1 MDFQNVSSC
10 PSTWLFEF
18 LVPQVLYITF
28 GKLHGYQPHP
38 KGMLR
43 YPPYIHQGSQHCFHP
58 HLALL
63 SMDEHMINQ
72 GLFQVTLVS
81 TPPPTL
87 LGLFYFCTTRSFEQL
102 VASKSLTQ
110 VCNPLATNLSNTT
123 QVFNLV
129 QHMFRNELKGFRLA
143 FG

>member
-1 MDFQNVSSC
+1 VDFQNVSSC

-18 LVPQVLYITF
+18 LVPQVLYVTF

-38 KGMLR
+38 KGMLQ

-72 GLFQVTLVS
+72 HLFQVTLVS
-81 TPPPTL
+81 TPPPKL
-87 LGLFYFCTTRSFEQL
+87 LGLFYWINEKMTFHLITSQL
-102 VASKSLTQ
+102 QKNFHVIY
-110 VCNPLATNLSNTT
+110 
-123 QVFNLV
+123 
-129 QHMFRNELKGFRLA
+129 
-143 FG
+143 

>member
-1 MDFQNVSSC
+1 
-10 PSTWLFEF
+10 
-18 LVPQVLYITF
+18 
-28 GKLHGYQPHP
+28 
-38 KGMLR
+38 
-43 YPPYIHQGSQHCFHP
+43 
-58 HLALL
+58 
-63 SMDEHMINQ
+63 MDERMINQ

-123 QVFNLV
+123 QVFNLA
-129 QHMFRNELKGFRLA
+129 QHMFINELKGFRLA